1 MIGKKRLN
9 SVLIKPSG
17 PDCNLKCT
25 YCFYLEKAD
34 IFRET
39 TRHRMSDEVL
49 ERLIKQLATQASNPF
64 NMVWQGG
71 EPTLMGLDFYKKAAD
86 LQKKFFRPKSYTN
99 GFQTNGVLLNE
110 EWADFFKKE
119 DWLIGLS
126 IDGPAFIHDEYR
138 VDLGNKP
145 SHTKIEAKAKM
156 LIERDVKVNAMC
168 CITSLS
174 AQYPDEIYNYYKNL
188 GMYFMQFIPIVET
201 DKNDPSK
208 AADFSVTPEQYGNFL
223 KRIFDLWYED
233 FRKGTNTIFVRD
245 IESVF
250 FNYLGMN
257 SPECVF
263 NEECG
268 GYLVVEYNG
277 NAYSCDF
284 YVEPEWELG
293 NITSGR
299 MIEFLNSELQTKFGK
314 MKNDLPQECYDCEF
328 YDKCY
333 GGCPKDR
340 VKDPRDQGKPRFCQ
354 SYKMFFGHADARLK
368 KIAENWKKQHGM
380 PNPNTKSDTLIL

>member
-1 MIGKKRLN
+1 MIGKKKLS

-49 ERLIKQLATQASNPF
+49 ERLMMQLATQASNPF

-99 GFQTNGVLLNE
+99 GFQTNGLLLNE

-126 IDGPAFIHDEYR
+126 LDGPAFIHDEYR
-138 VDLGNKP
+138 VDLGNKA
-145 SHTKIEAKAKM
+145 SHAKIEAKAKM
-156 LIERDVKVNAMC
+156 LIEKDVKVNAMC

-233 FRKGTNTIFVRD
+233 FMKGTNTVFVRD

-250 FNYLGMN
+250 FNYLGMK

-277 NAYSCDF
+277 NTYSCDF

-293 NITSGR
+293 NIKKDR
-299 MIEFLNSELQTKFGK
+299 MVEMLNSEKQNQFGK
-314 MKNDLPQECYDCEF
+314 AKNDLPAECYTCEF

-340 VKDPRDQGKPRFCQ
+340 IKDPRDQGQPRFCQ
-354 SYKMFFGHADARLK
+354 SYKIFFGHADARLK
-368 KIAENWKKQHGM
+368 QIAENWKKQNGM
-380 PNPNTKSDTLIL
+380 MKQNTSNSIS

>member
-1 MIGKKRLN
+1 MLAKKRLN

-49 ERLIKQLATQASNPF
+49 ERLIKQLATQASTPF

-126 IDGPAFIHDEYR
+126 LDGPAFIHDEYR

-145 SHTKIEAKAKM
+145 SHAKIEAKAKM
-156 LIERDVKVNAMC
+156 MIERDVKVNAMC
-168 CITSLS
+168 CVTSLS
-174 AQYPDEIYNYYKNL
+174 AQHPDEIYNYYKNL

-233 FRKGTNTIFVRD
+233 FRKGTNTIYVRD

-299 MIEFLNSELQTKFGK
+299 MIEFLNSDQQTKFGK
-314 MKNDLPQECYDCEF
+314 MKNELPQECYVCEF

-340 VKDPRDQGKPRFCQ
+340 IKDPRDLGKPRFCQ

-368 KIAENWKKQHGM
+368 QIAANWKKQHGM